1 MQEIPQPEPSVEDR
15 PSAVAD
21 LMEAEKIL
29 SRRAVELVRAE
40 FEKRTWEA
48 WWKTAV
54 EGRPAADVA
63 AEMGMSFA
71 AVYKA
76 KSRVLLRL
84 RQELAGFRGHCPK
97 NDVKLLRSIYRTN
110 SVRCK

>member
-1 MQEIPQPEPSVEDR
+1 MLEIPQPEEMGQSIFSPREKCDSQQSETGQS
-15 PSAVAD
+15 PEAD
-21 LMEAEKIL
+21 LIEAERIL

-40 FEKRTWEA
+40 FEPCTWEA

-54 EGRPAADVA
+54 EGRQAADVA
-63 AEMGMSFA
+63 ADMGMSLA

-84 RQELAGFRGHCPK
+84 RQELAGLQG
-97 NDVKLLRSIYRTN
+97 
-110 SVRCK
+110 

>member
-1 MQEIPQPEPSVEDR
+1 
-15 PSAVAD
+15 
-21 LMEAEKIL
+21 MEAEKIL
-29 SRRAVELVRAE
+29 SQRAVELVRAE
-40 FEKRTWEA
+40 FEQRTWEA

-63 AEMGMSFA
+63 AEMDMSLA

-84 RQELAGFRGHCPK
+84 RQELAGLQG
-97 NDVKLLRSIYRTN
+97 
-110 SVRCK
+110 